1 MEPIGI
7 ANAARQLEVSP
18 RRVHQMV
25 AAGQLSGHRIGRS
38 WVLDR
43 ADVQR
48 FARSRPAAGRPWSP
62 SSAWYVLALANGDAI
77 QASPVD
83 RSRAKKRLRVG
94 LEPLAKR
101 LSSRAQSC
109 WFYGHRAV
117 HSEVLSHPSVVASGV
132 SALNAHSV
140 DLIVSDQAEAYVPQ
154 SRVSEL
160 ADRFALDAESDR
172 PNVRL
177 RVVSDDDWPFEAD
190 QRVAPAPVVAVDL
203 LDTEDE
209 RSQRAARELLAR
221 V

>member
-1 MEPIGI
+1 
-7 ANAARQLEVSP
+7 
-18 RRVHQMV
+18 MV

-101 LSSRAQSC
+101 LSSRAQSR

-132 SALNAHSV
+132 SAVNAHSV

>member
-1 MEPIGI
+1 M
-7 ANAARQLEVSP
+7 
-18 RRVHQMV
+18 
-25 AAGQLSGHRIGRS
+25 
-38 WVLDR
+38 
-43 ADVQR
+43 
-48 FARSRPAAGRPWSP
+48 
-62 SSAWYVLALANGDAI
+62 LALANGDAV

-83 RSRAKKRLRVG
+83 RSRAKKRLQVG

-101 LSSRAQSC
+101 LFSRAQSR
-109 WFYGHRAV
+109 WFYGHPAV

-140 DLIVSDQAEAYVPQ
+140 DLIVSDQAEAYVPE

-160 ADRFALDAESDR
+160 ADRFALDADSDK
-172 PNVRL
+172 PNVQL
-177 RVVSDDDWPFEAD
+177 RVVNDDDWPFEAD

-203 LDTEDE
+203 LDADDE